1 MPGGHLPLL
10 IEVKVAQLCLI
21 LCHSMDYTVHGILQA
36 RILEWVAF
44 PFSRDP
50 LNPGV
55 KPRCPALQA
64 GYLPADP
71 PGKPNKTGV
80 GTFPFS
86 RALPNSRIELGSP
99 ALWAD
104 SLPTEL
110 SGKPICSLE
119 NVYSVLL
126 PILKIVLFGV
136 FLILS
141 FIHCLYMVDIKP
153 LLGSSFAN
161 IFSHSVHC
169 LLILLAVSFLQ
180 LLLTLI
186 RSIFFF
192 FLLLLPLL

>member
-1 MPGGHLPLL
+1 MQHFLPVFVLLIAISPRYKVVSYCGFDLHFHDGSWLWASSHVPGGHLPLL

-64 GYLPADP
+64 GYLSADP

-86 RALPNSRIELGSP
+86 RALPNSRIELGSL

-126 PILKIVLFGV
+126 PILKNCVVWGFFDIEFYPLFIYGG
-136 FLILS
+136 
-141 FIHCLYMVDIKP
+141 Y
-153 LLGSSFAN
+153 
-161 IFSHSVHC
+161 
-169 LLILLAVSFLQ
+169 
-180 LLLTLI
+180 
-186 RSIFFF
+186 
-192 FLLLLPLL
+192 